1 MDTEIVYGILLCI
14 LIGILAYVFLNCNCR
29 CDTKEKFYG
38 KCKNGIPELKY
49 YGAWKNWAG
58 KDGTNEWC
66 GKCNDGY
73 RLEHVPTYDSHN
85 LVWMGD
91 DVGFTNK
98 CIKEVD
104 DGNTRSYYK
113 YDFSKI
119 KSVDEWHNYVKSL
132 PSGNGKTNINT
143 NIEIK
148 PIYGAKPIIK
158 SITYEKPITYGFF
171 YKNKMTGK
179 QELSYLKFK
188 LPANYN
194 KVRITYTAYGKNDNV
209 NIKINYKI
217 IPSIQKDKTPRLIQS
232 IQKYK
237 TPWLSYND
245 EDFFSI
251 QSKIISGIISGN
263 LQLEFD
269 DVKGGLFDI
278 GGVVRSR

>member
-1 MDTEIVYGILLCI
+1 MDTEIVYVILLCI

-58 KDGTNEWC
+58 KDGKNEWC

-91 DVGFTNK
+91 DVGFTNN
-98 CIKEVD
+98 CI
-104 DGNTRSYYK
+104 RSYYK

-119 KSVDEWHNYVKSL
+119 KSVDDWHKYVKRL
-132 PSGNGKTNINT
+132 PPPPSGNGKTNINT
-143 NIEIK
+143 YTATK

-158 SITYEKPITYGFF
+158 SIPYEKPITYGFF
-171 YKNKMTGK
+171 YRPTGRPTGK
-179 QELSYLKFK
+179 QELSYLRFK
-188 LPANYN
+188 LPAKYN

-209 NIKINYKI
+209 NIQINNNKI
-217 IPSIQKDKTPRLIQS
+217 IPSIQKELY
-232 IQKYK
+232 YK

-245 EDFFSI
+245 EDVFSI
-251 QSKIISGIISGN
+251 ESKIISGN
-263 LQLEFD
+263 LQLEF

-278 GGVVRSR
+278 GGVDRSR